1 MARASFCI
9 PRHVPA
15 DGHAMTHLVVADLIL
30 LPLPFA
36 IAWYNFTT
44 TRPMS
49 QPNDNRTWLSEFRA
63 CELMDRNA
71 TSIGLSPE
79 IKRDA
84 RTERTFSKVFC
95 DRSRNIRKYLDGKRY
110 PFIPP
115 DVTLRLCANVNA
127 SKTSLFP
134 SQVRLKFEMSTRRSY
149 SSLRITATLNK
160 YYTFESKCLR
170 SRCLYSNFE
179 KRFPENILIF
189 QTFSFNFSRKIV
201 VFFKANLK

>member
-30 LPLPFA
+30 LPLPFET
-36 IAWYNFTT
+36 AWYNFTT

-49 QPNDNRTWLSEFRA
+49 QPNDNRTWSLEFRT

-84 RTERTFSKVFC
+84 RTERTFSKVFTTV
-95 DRSRNIRKYLDGKRY
+95 RVIFENIW
-110 PFIPP
+110 
-115 DVTLRLCANVNA
+115 TANVIL
-127 SKTSLFP
+127 SF
-134 SQVRLKFEMSTRRSY
+134 RSM
-149 SSLRITATLNK
+149 LRFDFALT
-160 YYTFESKCLR
+160 
-170 SRCLYSNFE
+170 
-179 KRFPENILIF
+179 
-189 QTFSFNFSRKIV
+189 
-201 VFFKANLK
+201 